1 MLRRIR
7 TTLALVV
14 FVLITLL
21 FLDVTGTLHKYFG
34 WLASIQFWPALL
46 ALHVGVLALLVVLT
60 LVFGRIYCSII
71 CPLGVMQDVVSRL
84 HGIRKKNRFTY
95 SKEKRWLRYTVLA
108 VFIVSALAGVNA
120 VVSLL
125 APYSSY
131 GRIAGSLM
139 KPVYEAGNNVLAAI
153 AESVNSYAFYSVDV
167 WLKSL
172 PTLIV
177 ASVTLVVIAVLA
189 WRGGRTYC
197 NTICPVGTILSFL
210 ARFSWFKVR
219 IDGSKCVNCGLCT
232 KNCKAS
238 AIDFKNHKI
247 DYSRCVV
254 CGDCIGKCHKGAI
267 SLSSRRADKRTSRQV
282 NKQTS
287 GQADKRTS
295 QNADSANLLVNSSAG
310 VLSTNESRRSFLLGV
325 AVAATGAALAQE
337 KKKVDGGLAA
347 IEDKVAPRRLTPLTP
362 PGSLSAQH
370 FAQHCTACQLCVS
383 TCPNGVLRPSTDL
396 STFMQPTMSYE
407 RGYCRPECTKCGEV
421 CPTGAIKPITRAIKS
436 ATQIGHAVWLKKNCV
451 PLTDG
456 VECGNCAPLPHG
468 SHHHDTPEPQGR
480 AFAEDTRCQRGPL
493 HRLRS
498 VRELV
503 PRPSVQRDL
512 RRGSRGSQGGLSEN
526 GPLPLPRWGSE
537 GWRFYLQV
545 NPNFRFNKTSVCEKN
560 AKTPCERRL
569 FALQKASF

>member
-1 MLRRIR
+1 MKKHYEFMLRRIR
-7 TTLALVV
+7 TILALVV

-46 ALHVGVLALLVVLT
+46 ALHVGVVALLVVLT
-60 LVFGRIYCSII
+60 LVFGRIYCSVI
-71 CPLGVMQDVVSRL
+71 CPLGVMQDVISRL

-95 SKEKRWLRYTVLA
+95 SKEKRWLRYGVLV
-108 VFIVSALAGVNA
+108 VFVASALAGVNA

-131 GRIAGSLM
+131 GRIASSLM
-139 KPVYEAGNNVLAAI
+139 KPVYEAGNNVLATI
-153 AESVNSYAFYSVDV
+153 AEHLDSYAFYSVDI
-167 WLKSL
+167 WMKSL

-197 NTICPVGTILSFL
+197 NTVCPVGTILSFL
-210 ARFSWFKVR
+210 ARFSWLKVR

-254 CGDCIGKCHKGAI
+254 CGDCIDKCNKGAI
-267 SLSSRRADKRTSRQV
+267 SLSHSLPRQDE
-282 NKQTS
+282 QR
-287 GQADKRTS
+287 QAS
-295 QNADSANLLVNSSAG
+295 QSSPTGGVEGAG
-310 VLSTNESRRSFLLGV
+310 RRSFLLGL
-325 AVAATGAALAQE
+325 AVASTAAALAQE

-347 IEDKVAPRRLTPLTP
+347 IEDKIAPKRLTPLTP

-370 FAQHCTACQLCVS
+370 FAKHCTACQLCVS
-383 TCPNGVLRPSTDL
+383 TCPNGVLRPSTGL

-421 CPTGAIKPITRAIKS
+421 CPTGAIKPITRAQKS
-436 ATQIGHAVWLKKNCV
+436 ATQIGHAVWIKKNCV

-456 VECGNCAPLPHG
+456 VECGNCARHCPTGAITMVPVDPNDER
-468 SHHHDTPEPQGR
+468 SPKIPAVNE
-480 AFAEDTRCQRGPL
+480 ARCIGCGACENLCPARPFSAIYVEGHEV
-493 HRLRS
+493 HRE
-498 VRELV
+498 V
-503 PRPSVQRDL
+503 
-512 RRGSRGSQGGLSEN
+512 
-526 GPLPLPRWGSE
+526 
-537 GWRFYLQV
+537 
-545 NPNFRFNKTSVCEKN
+545 
-560 AKTPCERRL
+560 
-569 FALQKASF
+569 